1 MTNLDLIWNRA
12 AEGKGTGDGDLAL
25 AAVLVLHGMVMNG
38 GVLNAVE
45 TIDAEDLA
53 DGKEGFRWLGL
64 EQVADLLTRIEA
76 EAAEIDHGDDEARD
90 DLEVHADD
98 DYYALLPDDA
108 ALDEAFRA
116 RYAEEPD
123 AFDPL

>member
-12 AEGKGTGDGDLAL
+12 ADGKGTGDGDVAL
-25 AAVLVLHGMVMNG
+25 AAALLVHGMVMNG
-38 GVLNAVE
+38 GALNAVE

-64 EQVADLLTRIEA
+64 EQVADLFTRIEA
-76 EAAEIDHGDDEARD
+76 EAAEIDHDDEEARD
-90 DLEVHADD
+90 DLEVQADD

-108 ALDEAFRA
+108 ALEEAFTA
-116 RYAEEPD
+116 RHAEEPD
-123 AFDPL
+123 AFDAL